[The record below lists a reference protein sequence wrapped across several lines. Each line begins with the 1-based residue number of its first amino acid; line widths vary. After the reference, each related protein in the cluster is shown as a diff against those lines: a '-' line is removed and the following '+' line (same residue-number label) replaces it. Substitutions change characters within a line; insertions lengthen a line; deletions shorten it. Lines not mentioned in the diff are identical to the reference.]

1 MGVSFTTRLMAAA
14 RAAAASIVLAGG
26 RDGSSVAGAIDFV
39 EHFTGLDFS
48 DRQFTDDLADPQLP
62 TRLRGDI
69 MLVAESLTP
78 IAATQFVEGMSVLAK
93 TCSYPDQAMA
103 VAMTCCELLGVSPAG
118 STNRKRRR

>member
-1 MGVSFTTRLMAAA
+1 MAAA

-48 DRQFTDDLADPQLP
+48 DRQFADDLADPQLP

-78 IAATQFVEGMSVLAK
+78 TAATQFVEGMSVLAK

-103 VAMTCCELLGVSPAG
+103 VAMTCCELLGVSRAG
-118 STNRKRRR
+118 STNRKRRQ